1 LAAVGDFADLK
12 SPWTRGHSGRVADLA
27 VAAAEISGAVS
38 DLELLRRAALVAD
51 LGRVGVPNGIWDH
64 PGPLAVADWERVRL
78 HPYLTE
84 RILSRCPSLT
94 LLGRVGAS
102 HHERLDGS
110 GYHRGTTAHDLD
122 AAARLLAVAD
132 VVAAMGEPRP
142 YRPAQPTPEITR
154 HIEREVRAGRLDA
167 AAANAVLSAA
177 GHVRSPIGRR
187 GAGPLGLT
195 EREIEVLR
203 LIARGHTNRDVA
215 ATLQLSPKTIGRH
228 VENVYSKI
236 GVSTRA
242 GAALVAME
250 HGLLHQ

>member
-1 LAAVGDFADLK
+1 M
-12 SPWTRGHSGRVADLA
+12 
-27 VAAAEISGAVS
+27 
-38 DLELLRRAALVAD
+38 AD
-51 LGRVGVPNGIWDH
+51 LGRVGVPNGIWDR
-64 PGPLAVADWERVRL
+64 PGPLGVVDWERVRL

-84 RILSRCPSLT
+84 RILSRCPPLT
-94 LLGRVGAS
+94 LIGRVAAA

-110 GYHRGTTAHDLD
+110 GYHRGTKAHDLD

-142 YRPAQPTPEITR
+142 HRPPLPESEITR
-154 HIEREVRAGRLDA
+154 HIECEVRDGRLDA
-167 AAANAVLSAA
+167 RAANAVLATA
-177 GHVRSPIGRR
+177 GHARSRFGRR

-203 LIARGHTNRDVA
+203 LIARGHTNREVA
-215 ATLQLSPKTIGRH
+215 ATFRLSPKTVGRH
-228 VENVYSKI
+228 IENVYSKI

-242 GAALVAME
+242 AAALVAME